1 VARSPH
7 DPPHDRRFQFSLIL
21 VLILVGYL
29 LSAVPM
35 LWARQFMPDM
45 AQDAVAMIYEP
56 AHWLLVRLTG
66 EGNG

>member
-1 VARSPH
+1 MSESHKQTGGALWAA
-7 DPPHDRRFQFSLIL
+7 LIL
-21 VLILVGYL
+21 ALILVGYL

-45 AQDAVAMIYEP
+45 AQDAVRVIYQP
-56 AHWLLVRLTG
+56 AYWLFVKLTG

>member
-1 VARSPH
+1 MSESRKQTGGALWTV
-7 DPPHDRRFQFSLIL
+7 LIT
-21 VLILVGYL
+21 VVILVGYL

-45 AQDAVAMIYEP
+45 AQDAVAVIYEP
-56 AHWLLVRLTG
+56 AYWLLVRLTG